1 MEWLRR
7 IYERPA
13 AKQIWS
19 LGRTAMAQR
28 VKFLERPAHA

>member
-13 AKQIWS
+13 AKQTWQK
-19 LGRTAMAQR
+19 GRTQMSSRIR
-28 VKFLERPAHA
+28 VLERT

>member
-13 AKQIWS
+13 VRQIWAM
-19 LGRTAMAQR
+19 GRTPMVAR
-28 VKFLERPAHA
+28 VKLLEREPQA

>member
-13 AKQIWS
+13 ARQTWAK
-19 LGRTAMAQR
+19 GRTQMASR
-28 VKFLERPAHA
+28 IKFLER

>member
-13 AKQIWS
+13 ARETWS
-19 LGRTAMAQR
+19 KGRTAMAAR
-28 VKFLERPAHA
+28 IKILER